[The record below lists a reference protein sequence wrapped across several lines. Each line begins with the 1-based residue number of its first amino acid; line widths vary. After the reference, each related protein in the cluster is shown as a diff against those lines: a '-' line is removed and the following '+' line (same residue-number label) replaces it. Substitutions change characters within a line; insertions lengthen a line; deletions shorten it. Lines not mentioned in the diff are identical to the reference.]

1 MTRQLWYITKYFA
14 PEDAVSAGSRGW
26 NLIKH
31 LDKKRFKTTVFT
43 SDSNMFL
50 RQGPNREA
58 VEEYLKDDVRLVFLK
73 TLQYSR
79 ARSLR
84 RIISWL
90 HFEFRLMSLSKRS
103 YPRPDI
109 ILVSSLSIFTI
120 ASGLFF
126 SWRYK
131 SAIIFEVRDIWP
143 LTLIEEGGFSRYNP
157 AILLISWL
165 EKLGYMRSDGIIGT
179 MPNLAEHVKKVTG
192 HSLAVSCLPMGVSNF
207 QISNR
212 QDLPDN
218 FINRYFRTEKMTVVY
233 AGSIGTANALDVLF
247 AAARICAS
255 CSSIEFVVVGDGDLK
270 HAYME
275 LTQDLENVRFA
286 PKVPPSQVQAVL
298 NEADV
303 VYFSTFPSAV
313 WNYGQSLN
321 KIVDYM
327 LAGKPIVGSYSGFYS
342 MINEAKC
349 GYLVEANNS
358 EALADIFFQILQ
370 MPSED
375 RLEMGMRGQKW
386 ITENRRYERL
396 AEEFADILDKAI
408 RVKVTKG
415 RSKTHV

>member
-1 MTRQLWYITKYFA
+1 M
-14 PEDAVSAGSRGW
+14 
-26 NLIKH
+26 
-31 LDKKRFKTTVFT
+31 
-43 SDSNMFL
+43 
-50 RQGPNREA
+50 
-58 VEEYLKDDVRLVFLK
+58 
-73 TLQYSR
+73 
-79 ARSLR
+79 
-84 RIISWL
+84 
-90 HFEFRLMSLSKRS
+90 
-103 YPRPDI
+103 
-109 ILVSSLSIFTI
+109 
-120 ASGLFF
+120 
-126 SWRYK
+126 
-131 SAIIFEVRDIWP
+131 
-143 LTLIEEGGFSRYNP
+143 
-157 AILLISWL
+157 
-165 EKLGYMRSDGIIGT
+165 
-179 MPNLAEHVKKVTG
+179 
-192 HSLAVSCLPMGVSNF
+192 
-207 QISNR
+207 
-212 QDLPDN
+212 
-218 FINRYFRTEKMTVVY
+218 VY

-255 CSSIEFVVVGDGDLK
+255 CSSIEFVVVGDGSDLK

-286 PKVPPSQVQAVL
+286 EGSPKSGAGEL

-327 LAGKPIVGSYSGFYS
+327 LAGKPIIGSYSGFYS

-349 GYLVEANNS
+349 GYLVEVNNS

-375 RLEMGMRGQKW
+375 RPEMGMRGQKW

-415 RSKTHV
+415 RSKNACLIHLFLSSEKYTETKMCLFIAPCFQTKRKIASQRP

>member
-1 MTRQLWYITKYFA
+1 
-14 PEDAVSAGSRGW
+14 
-26 NLIKH
+26 
-31 LDKKRFKTTVFT
+31 
-43 SDSNMFL
+43 
-50 RQGPNREA
+50 
-58 VEEYLKDDVRLVFLK
+58 
-73 TLQYSR
+73 
-79 ARSLR
+79 
-84 RIISWL
+84 
-90 HFEFRLMSLSKRS
+90 
-103 YPRPDI
+103 
-109 ILVSSLSIFTI
+109 
-120 ASGLFF
+120 
-126 SWRYK
+126 
-131 SAIIFEVRDIWP
+131 
-143 LTLIEEGGFSRYNP
+143 
-157 AILLISWL
+157 
-165 EKLGYMRSDGIIGT
+165 
-179 MPNLAEHVKKVTG
+179 
-192 HSLAVSCLPMGVSNF
+192 MGVSNF

-212 QDLPDN
+212 RIFQIILS
-218 FINRYFRTEKMTVVY
+218 TVISERKNDS
-233 AGSIGTANALDVLF
+233 GLCWLIGTANALDVLCGCENMCQLQF
-247 AAARICAS
+247 N
-255 CSSIEFVVVGDGDLK
+255 IEFVVVGDGDLK

-275 LTQDLENVRFA
+275 LTQDLECSVCA
-286 PKVPPSQVQAVL
+286 GSSQVQAVL

-327 LAGKPIVGSYSGFYS
+327 LAGKPIIGSYSGFYS

-396 AEEFADILDKAI
+396 EEFADILDKAI